1 MAAAFFQAVR
11 GWSSRLFRRSR
22 VRTPT
27 VLQMEAV
34 ECGAACLAMILA
46 YYGRIL
52 PLEQLRKDCGVSRDG
67 SKASNVLKAARQ
79 HGLIGKGFKRELE
92 ELRDVSLPAI
102 LFWNFNHFVVLE
114 GFGRGKAFLNDP
126 GPGRRTVSSEEFD
139 QSFTGVVLVFEKGPA
154 FETGGD
160 RPSVLGALLARLPG
174 TRLALLYIILAT
186 LALALPNLIIPV
198 FTKVYIDHVLVGGL
212 SNWLR
217 PVLVAMTAALLL
229 KTVLV
234 WLQQRTLAR
243 VEMKLALGASG
254 TFLWHV
260 LRLPMEFFA
269 QRYAGDIEGR
279 VELNDR
285 VAGLLAGELG
295 TNAVNILLIGCYAAL
310 MYRYDKVLT
319 AAGIA
324 IATVNFVVLR
334 LMSRQSARQNLKLSM
349 EYGKLIG
356 CSMNG
361 LQLIET
367 LKSTGSETD
376 FFARWAGYQAKVTN
390 AQQELGASSQVLAVV
405 PPLLAALNGAAI
417 LGLGG
422 LRVMDGF
429 LTMGMLIAFQ
439 ALMNS
444 FITPVNHL
452 VNLGTRF
459 QHAGADLMRL
469 DDVLRYPDD
478 PGAEPITVV
487 SGERLQGDIEL
498 RDITFGYSRLEA
510 PLITGFN
517 MSVKPGQRVA
527 LVGRSG
533 SGKSTVAKLVS
544 GLYQPWSGQILLDGK
559 PRDSFA
565 RDVLCNSIALV
576 DQDVFLFGGTIREN
590 LAMWDDT
597 MEDQVLVEA
606 AKDAAI
612 HDNIASRQGAYEFRV
627 EEGGRNFSGGQS
639 QRLEIARA
647 LAAHPRI
654 LVLDEATSA
663 LDPATELEIDDSIR
677 RRGCTCVII
686 AHRLSTIRDCDEI
699 IVLEGG
705 KVVQRGTHDDMIAM
719 PGFYRDLIESA

>member
-1 MAAAFFQAVR
+1 MAAAFLQDVR
-11 GWSSRLFRRSR
+11 RLFRGLFRRSR
-22 VRTPT
+22 VGTPT

-34 ECGAACLAMILA
+34 ECGAACLSMILA

-67 SKASNVLKAARQ
+67 SKASNILKAARQ

-92 ELRDVSLPAI
+92 ELRDIKLPAI

-139 QSFTGVVLVFEKGPA
+139 QSFTGVVLVFEKGPD
-154 FETGGD
+154 FEPGGY
-160 RPSVLGALLARLPG
+160 RPSVLGALL
-174 TRLALLYIILAT
+174 YIIVAT
-186 LALALPNLIIPV
+186 LALAVPNLIIPV

-212 SNWLR
+212 NNWLR
-217 PVLVAMTAALLL
+217 PVLVAMTAALLV

-254 TFLWHV
+254 KFLWHV

-405 PPLLAALNGAAI
+405 PPLLAALNAAAI

-498 RDITFGYSRLEA
+498 RGVTFGYSRLEA
-510 PLITGFN
+510 PLITDFN
-517 MSVKPGQRVA
+517 MTVKPGQRVA

-544 GLYQPWSGQILLDGK
+544 GLYQPWSGEILLDGK
-559 PRDSFA
+559 PRDAFA

-612 HDNIASRQGAYEFRV
+612 HDNIASRQGGYEFRV

-663 LDPATELEIDDSIR
+663 LDPTTELEIDDSIR

-719 PGFYRDLIESA
+719 PGYYRDLIESA

>member
-1 MAAAFFQAVR
+1 MAAAFLQAVR
-11 GWSSRLFRRSR
+11 RLFRRSR

-34 ECGAACLAMILA
+34 ECGAACLSMILA

-154 FETGGD
+154 FETGGY
-160 RPSVLGALLARLPG
+160 RPSVLGALMARLP
-174 TRLALLYIILAT
+174 YIILAT
-186 LALALPNLIIPV
+186 LALALPNLIVPV
-198 FTKVYIDHVLVGGL
+198 FIKVYIDHVLVGGA

-217 PVLVAMTAALLL
+217 PVLVAMTAALLV

-254 TFLWHV
+254 KFLWHV

-310 MYRYDKVLT
+310 MYRYDAVLT
-319 AAGIA
+319 AAGIG

-349 EYGKLIG
+349 EYSKLIG

-390 AQQELGASSQVLAVV
+390 AQQELGASSQVLTVV

-478 PGAEPITVV
+478 PAAEPITVV

-498 RDITFGYSRLEA
+498 RGVTFGYSRLET
-510 PLITGFN
+510 PLITDFN
-517 MSVKPGQRVA
+517 MTVKPGQRVA

-559 PRDSFA
+559 PRDAFA

-576 DQDVFLFGGTIREN
+576 DQDVFLFAGTIREN
-590 LAMWDDT
+590 LTMWDDT

-663 LDPATELEIDDSIR
+663 LDPTTELEIDDSIR

-699 IVLEGG
+699 IVMEGG